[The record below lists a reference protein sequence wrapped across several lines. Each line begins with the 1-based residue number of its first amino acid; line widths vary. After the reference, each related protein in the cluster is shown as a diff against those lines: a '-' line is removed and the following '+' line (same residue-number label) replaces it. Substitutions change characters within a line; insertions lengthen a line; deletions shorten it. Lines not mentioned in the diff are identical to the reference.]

1 MFGAVEWLELCL
13 KRETGDDGEQVEADG
28 KDERK
33 QEFETGG
40 GRNGGVSGYGEGGRP
55 AVRAAVENLFKSHM
69 KPEGEAERVTFIQKQ
84 QQLPSNW
91 NERHN
96 QTESIVI

>member
-40 GRNGGVSGYGEGGRP
+40 TEECRVMGREGGRP
-55 AVRAAVENLFKSHM
+55 SGPRWK
-69 KPEGEAERVTFIQKQ
+69 IY
-84 QQLPSNW
+84 SN
-91 NERHN
+91 H
-96 QTESIVI
+96 I